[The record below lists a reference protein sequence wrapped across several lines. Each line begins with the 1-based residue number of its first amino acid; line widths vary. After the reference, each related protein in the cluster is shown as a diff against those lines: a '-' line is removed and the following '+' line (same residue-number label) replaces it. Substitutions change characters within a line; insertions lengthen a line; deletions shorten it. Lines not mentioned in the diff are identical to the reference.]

1 MTVNRGIN
9 KLARRLLVEHKRN
22 AMFQDKKEE
31 NMEKNTVLK
40 ELEKEIRV
48 QEKLKQQISEKR
60 DLLKDAKE
68 KEVTYRK
75 WLKKLDRLEQ
85 AQLRRKKEIDAR
97 MNEKLQPKWQLSGE
111 EKKPEEADGNERE
124 SDYSEGLFRLGDH
137 TYE

>member
-1 MTVNRGIN
+1 
-9 KLARRLLVEHKRN
+9 
-22 AMFQDKKEE
+22 
-31 NMEKNTVLK
+31 MEKNTVLK